1 MTADLAEA
9 VARLL
14 ELRRELA
21 DWMGSGIR
29 VEDLEHPAVLCL
41 ADGRHVALADCT
53 VGEAL
58 ERLKRAVP
66 LDTRI
71 EGTEIDL
78 LEVGS
83 VSWPERVAALEE
95 GQAALR
101 ALEAE
106 DDAVHEG
113 GGADGTRLSDAPSGR
128 PAGGPDGNR
137 AG

>member
-1 MTADLAEA
+1 MASQNRPGRMTSDLAEA

-21 DWMGSGIR
+21 DWMGSGIGA
-29 VEDLEHPAVLCL
+29 EDLEHQAVLCL
-41 ADGRHVALADCT
+41 VDGRNVALADCT

-78 LEVGS
+78 GEVGG
-83 VSWPERVAALEE
+83 VSWPERVAAVEE
-95 GQAALR
+95 GQAAPR

-106 DDAVHEG
+106 GVAVRQGGDA
-113 GGADGTRLSDAPSGR
+113 
-128 PAGGPDGNR
+128 
-137 AG
+137 

>member
-1 MTADLAEA
+1 MTTQDKPGQMTADLAEA

-29 VEDLEHPAVLCL
+29 AEDRERPAVLCL
-41 ADGRHVALADCT
+41 ADGRNVALADCT
-53 VGEAL
+53 VGDAL

-83 VSWPERVAALEE
+83 VSWPEHVAALEE
-95 GQAALR
+95 GQAARR

-106 DDAVHEG
+106 D
-113 GGADGTRLSDAPSGR
+113 GAIR
-128 PAGGPDGNR
+128 AGGD
-137 AG
+137 A